1 MLCLFVL
8 IAIPFK
14 SNFCDCMSTQRKFKN
29 MATKYKNIKKY
40 ATAFTELFNKNNTQ
54 DYHFY
59 IFVRNR
65 YKHSHK
71 NISLKKC

>member
-40 ATAFTELFNKNNTQ
+40 ATAFTELFYSIKTVLKIITFIFLFVIDTNTLTK
-54 DYHFY
+54 
-59 IFVRNR
+59 IF
-65 YKHSHK
+65 H
-71 NISLKKC
+71 